1 MIRLVLCADD
11 FGRSPS
17 INDAILRLA
26 GSGVLTA
33 VTAMVGEQ
41 HVREAAPDLMSIE
54 GCEIGLHLTLTD
66 GMAPDADP
74 ALAPGGV
81 LPPCDRLAAMTLA
94 GTAPL
99 GAIGREIDR
108 QFAAF
113 ADIFGRP
120 PAFVD
125 GHQHVHVLPGIR
137 QYVLN
142 ATHIHNPHAWVRT
155 CEDSLMTMVRRG
167 GDRIR
172 ALRSAWLSRG
182 LRQQAAAVGLRTN
195 DGFSGLYDLRDK
207 RPFAPRFER
216 FLDQARGPNHL
227 VICHPAVTQ
236 DAGDP
241 IARARVSE
249 YRFLAS
255 QPIVGMARRRNLQL
269 GCFQ

>member
-11 FGRSPS
+11 FGRSPA
-17 INDAILRLA
+17 INEAILRLA
-26 GSGVLTA
+26 SSGVLTA
-33 VTAMVGEQ
+33 VTAMVGEP
-41 HVREAAPDLMSIE
+41 HVREAAPALLNVE

-66 GMAPDADP
+66 ALAPDADA
-74 ALAPGGV
+74 ALAPGGI
-81 LPPCDRLAAMTLA
+81 LPHCDRLAAMTLA
-94 GTAPL
+94 GNAPL
-99 GAIGREIDR
+99 AAIGREIDR

-137 QYVLN
+137 QLVLE
-142 ATHIHNPHAWVRT
+142 ATKRHSPGAWVRS
-155 CEDSLMTMVRRG
+155 CEDRVTNMLARG
-167 GDRIR
+167 GDRGR

-182 LRQQAAAVGLRTN
+182 VRRDAAACGLRTN
-195 DGFSGLYDLRDK
+195 DGFAGLYDLRSN
-207 RPFAPRFER
+207 RLFAPRFDR
-216 FLDQARGPNHL
+216 FLGRGLGPNHL
-227 VICHPAVTQ
+227 VICHPATTR

-241 IARARVSE
+241 IAAARVSE

-255 QPIVGMARRRNLQL
+255 QPIAQLARRRGLEL

>member
-1 MIRLVLCADD
+1 MTRLVLCADD
-11 FGRSPS
+11 FGRSRA

-33 VTAMVGEQ
+33 VTAMVGEP
-41 HVREAAPDLMSIE
+41 HIREAAPSLMDVE

-66 GMAPDADP
+66 AHAPDADP

-81 LPPCDRLAAMTLA
+81 LPHCDRLAAMALS

-99 GAIGREIDR
+99 AAIEREIDR

-125 GHQHVHVLPGIR
+125 GHQHVHVLAGIR
-137 QYVLN
+137 PLVLK
-142 ATHIHNPHAWVRT
+142 ATRKYSPGAWVRS
-155 CEDSLMTMVRRG
+155 CEDRFVNLLARG
-167 GDRIR
+167 GDRGR

-182 LRQQAAAVGLRTN
+182 LRREAAALGLRTN
-195 DGFSGLYDLRDK
+195 DGFSGLYDLRCK

-216 FLDQARGPNHL
+216 FLHRGIGPNHL
-227 VICHPAVTQ
+227 VICHPATTR

-241 IARARVSE
+241 IAAARVSE

-255 QPIVGMARRRNLQL
+255 QRIARIAHRHDLQL

>member
-11 FGRSPS
+11 FGRSPA
-17 INDAILRLA
+17 IDDAILRLA

-33 VTAMVGEQ
+33 VTAMVGEP
-41 HVREAAPDLMSIE
+41 HVREAAPALLEIE
-54 GCEIGLHLTLTD
+54 ECEIGLHLTLTD
-66 GMAPDADP
+66 ALAPHADA

-81 LPPCDRLAAMTLA
+81 LPHCDRLAKMTLA

-99 GAIGREIDR
+99 AAIGQEIDR

-113 ADIFGRP
+113 AAIFGRP

-137 QYVLN
+137 QLVLR
-142 ATHIHNPHAWVRT
+142 ATKQYSPGAWVRS
-155 CEDSLMTMVRRG
+155 CEDGIANLLARG
-167 GDRIR
+167 GDRGR

-182 LRQQAAAVGLRTN
+182 VRQDAAACGLRTN
-195 DGFSGLYDLRDK
+195 DGFAGLYDLRGN
-207 RPFAPRFER
+207 RLFAPRFDR
-216 FLDQARGPNHL
+216 FLRRGLGPNHL
-227 VICHPAVTQ
+227 VICHPATTR

-241 IARARVSE
+241 IAAARVSE

-255 QPIVGMARRRNLQL
+255 QPIAQLARRRGLQL